1 MASQLTNK
9 SRMYWVWTSVARK
22 LGEDRNTFFFIFLA
36 ASFSYNTCTVSDN
49 TCVDTKR
56 LNEYLASG
64 NKPTR
69 IPVITGYWY
78 IVLQPQYG
86 NKTKK
91 KLWYFVEPVKRCVL
105 KQNRLKYLLEKYSK
119 FPLSHFFLTL
129 SAC

>member
-1 MASQLTNK
+1 
-9 SRMYWVWTSVARK
+9 MYWVWTSVARK

-91 KLWYFVEPVKRCVL
+91 KLWYFVYFGKTGSFPYFHSNQDDSFTERKRT
-105 KQNRLKYLLEKYSK
+105 KIK
-119 FPLSHFFLTL
+119 TT
-129 SAC
+129 